1 MTKINMLPFGKEPI
15 PYATFGIADYV
26 YSPYRITLLTIVNQ
40 VWKDYLDGT
49 ISDVFNTEDDVIEVM
64 ARPQTVSAEFTN
76 RIRAFEDADSIFND
90 INYLEIKDDLETFV
104 DENNISHSH

>member
-1 MTKINMLPFGKEPI
+1 MFPLREPI
-15 PYATFGIADYV
+15 PYATFGIADYK
-26 YSPYRITLLTIVNQ
+26 YSPHRITLLKVVNN

-49 ISDVFNTEDDVIEVM
+49 ISDTMSTEDGIFEIM
-64 ARPQTVSAEFTN
+64 ARPETVSAEFTN

>member
-1 MTKINMLPFGKEPI
+1 MFPLREPI
-15 PYATFGIADYV
+15 PYATFGIADYK
-26 YSPYRITLLTIVNQ
+26 YSPHRITLLKVVNN

-49 ISDVFNTEDDVIEVM
+49 ISDTMSTEDGIFEIM
-64 ARPQTVSAEFTN
+64 ARPETVSAEFTN
-76 RIRAFEDADSIFND
+76 RIRAFENADSIFND

>member
-1 MTKINMLPFGKEPI
+1 MFPLREPI
-15 PYATFGIADYV
+15 PYATFGIADYK
-26 YSPYRITLLTIVNQ
+26 YSPHRITLLKVVNN

-49 ISDVFNTEDDVIEVM
+49 ISDTMSTEDGVFEIM
-64 ARPQTVSAEFTN
+64 ARPETVSAEFTN

>member
-1 MTKINMLPFGKEPI
+1 MFPLREPI
-15 PYATFGIADYV
+15 PYATFGIADYK
-26 YSPYRITLLTIVNQ
+26 YSPHRITLLKVVNS

-49 ISDVFNTEDDVIEVM
+49 ISDTLSTEDGVFEIM
-64 ARPQTVSAEFTN
+64 AKPETVSAEFTN
-76 RIRAFEDADSIFND
+76 RIRAFEDADFIFND

>member
-1 MTKINMLPFGKEPI
+1 MFPLREPI
-15 PYATFGIADYV
+15 PYATFGIADYK
-26 YSPYRITLLTIVNQ
+26 YSPHRITLLKVVNN

-49 ISDVFNTEDDVIEVM
+49 ISDTMSTEDGVFEIM
-64 ARPQTVSAEFTN
+64 ARPETVSAEFTN
-76 RIRAFEDADSIFND
+76 RIRAFEDADFIFND

>member
-1 MTKINMLPFGKEPI
+1 MFPTREPI
-15 PYATFGIADYV
+15 PYATFGIADYK
-26 YSPYRITLLTIVNQ
+26 YSPHRITLLKVVNN

-49 ISDVFNTEDDVIEVM
+49 ISDTMSTEDGIFEIM
-64 ARPQTVSAEFTN
+64 ARPETVSAEFTN

>member
-1 MTKINMLPFGKEPI
+1 MFPLKEPI
-15 PYATFGIADYV
+15 PYATFGIADYK
-26 YSPYRITLLTIVNQ
+26 YSPHRITLLKVVNN

-49 ISDVFNTEDDVIEVM
+49 ICDVMDTEDGIFETM
-64 ARPQTVSAEFTN
+64 ASPYTVSTEFTN
-76 RIRAFEDADSIFND
+76 RIKAFEDADDIFND

>member
-1 MTKINMLPFGKEPI
+1 MFPLREPI
-15 PYATFGIADYV
+15 PYATFGIADYK
-26 YSPYRITLLTIVNQ
+26 YSPHRITLLKVVNN

-49 ISDVFNTEDDVIEVM
+49 ISDTMSTEDGIFEIM

>member
-1 MTKINMLPFGKEPI
+1 MFPLREPI
-15 PYATFGIADYV
+15 PYATFGIADYK
-26 YSPYRITLLTIVNQ
+26 YSPHRITLLKVVNN

-49 ISDVFNTEDDVIEVM
+49 ISDTMSTEDGIFEIM
-64 ARPQTVSAEFTN
+64 ARPETVSAEFTN
-76 RIRAFEDADSIFND
+76 RIRAFEDADFIFND

>member
-1 MTKINMLPFGKEPI
+1 MFPLREPI
-15 PYATFGIADYV
+15 PYATFGIADYK
-26 YSPYRITLLTIVNQ
+26 YSPHRITLLKVVNG

-49 ISDVFNTEDDVIEVM
+49 ISDTMSTEDGIFEIM
-64 ARPQTVSAEFTN
+64 ARPETVSAEFTN
-76 RIRAFEDADSIFND
+76 RIRAFEDADFIFND